1 MASPNRRARRAAKQ
15 NNMSQELNLDGVI
28 ADLNSSVQNLDRFAQ
43 AATQNTEDQILRA
56 RLTQALVLAGTSVEI
71 LGGLNAQ
78 AKAAEAAIANQQ
90 DNDIAVNEDS
100 ADV

>member
-28 ADLNSSVQNLDRFAQ
+28 ADLNSAVQNLDRFAQ
-43 AATQNTEDQILRA
+43 AATQDTEDQILRA

-78 AKAAEAAIANQQ
+78 AKAAEAALATGQTGEETN
-90 DNDIAVNEDS
+90 V
-100 ADV
+100 

>member
-1 MASPNRRARRAAKQ
+1 
-15 NNMSQELNLDGVI
+15 MSKEITLDGVI
-28 ADLNSSVQNLDRFAQ
+28 ADLNSAVQNLDAFAQ
-43 AATQNTEDQILRA
+43 AATKDTDDQILRA

-78 AKAAEAAIANQQ
+78 AKAAAQAIANQQ
-90 DNDIAVNEDS
+90 DKDVAVNEDS